1 MKTKLIIL
9 TLLLSI
15 SSIMFGQDRPR
26 PKDERIRGVMEL
38 SVEAVDI
45 DNTLKKPMYPILP
58 SFFEISENGDTTRIY
73 NLFVKLPVGGSNSS
87 GQSNAEFFKIKKAHW
102 VEAAWVEVT
111 KKGYK
116 PVPPPK
122 DVNNPPKNIGL
133 IVFNWGIIESLPK
146 KSELKN
152 TSEEIVKN
160 NNNYNK
166 GKPF

>member
-45 DNTLKKPMYPILP
+45 DNTLKRPMYPILP

-73 NLFVKLPVGGSNSS
+73 NLFVK
-87 GQSNAEFFKIKKAHW
+87 NAIK
-102 VEAAWVEVT
+102 T
-111 KKGYK
+111 
-116 PVPPPK
+116 
-122 DVNNPPKNIGL
+122 
-133 IVFNWGIIESLPK
+133 
-146 KSELKN
+146 LK
-152 TSEEIVKN
+152 
-160 NNNYNK
+160 Y
-166 GKPF
+166 